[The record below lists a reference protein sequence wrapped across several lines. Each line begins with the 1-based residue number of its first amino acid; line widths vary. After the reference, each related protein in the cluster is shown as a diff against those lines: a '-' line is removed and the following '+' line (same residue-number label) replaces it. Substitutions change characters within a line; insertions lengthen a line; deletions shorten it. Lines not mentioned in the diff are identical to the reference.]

1 MSCDFV
7 IHIVD
12 NDAAILDALRLLLAT
27 EGYAVHTHQSARRFL
42 DTIQQDDCGCVVAE
56 MHMPEMGGMG
66 LLAALNERGSYMPVI
81 IITANGDVPL
91 AVATK
96 KQGVFDNLKKPLD
109 GGNLLAS
116 IHAAFDAHI
125 NSASA
130 RRVSRKSPWLCR
142 MKAQK

>member
-27 EGYAVHTHQSARRFL
+27 EGYAVRTHQSARGFL
-42 DTIQQDDCGCVVAE
+42 DTIQQDDRGCVVAE
-56 MHMPEMGGMG
+56 MHMREMGGMG
-66 LLAALNERGSYMPVI
+66 LLAALNERGSSMPVI

-91 AVATK
+91 AVAPM
-96 KQGVFDNLKKPLD
+96 KQEAFDYLKKPFD
-109 GGNLLAS
+109 GDDLLVS

-125 NSASA
+125 SSALG
-130 RRVSRKSPWLCR
+130 RPVS
-142 MKAQK
+142 

>member
-27 EGYAVHTHQSARRFL
+27 EGYAVRTHQSARGFL
-42 DTIQQDDCGCVVAE
+42 DTIQQDDRGCVVAE
-56 MHMPEMGGMG
+56 MHMREMGGMG
-66 LLAALNERGSYMPVI
+66 LLAALNERGSSMPVI

-91 AVATK
+91 AVAPM
-96 KQGVFDNLKKPLD
+96 KQEAFDYLKKPFEGD
-109 GGNLLAS
+109 DLLVS

-125 NSASA
+125 NSALA
-130 RRVSRKSPWLCR
+130 RPVS
-142 MKAQK
+142 

>member
-27 EGYAVHTHQSARRFL
+27 ERYAVRTHQSARRFL
-42 DTIQQDDCGCVVAE
+42 DTIQQDDRGCVVAE

-66 LLAALNERGSYMPVI
+66 LLAALNERGSSMPVI

-91 AVATK
+91 AVATM
-96 KQGVFDNLKKPLD
+96 KQGAFNYLKKPLD
-109 GGNLLAS
+109 GEGAGL
-116 IHAAFDAHI
+116 FDY
-125 NSASA
+125 S
-130 RRVSRKSPWLCR
+130 
-142 MKAQK
+142 

>member
-27 EGYAVHTHQSARRFL
+27 EGYAVRTHQSARKFL

>member
-1 MSCDFV
+1 MRIAGGYEMSCDFV
-7 IHIVD
+7 VHIVD

-27 EGYAVHTHQSARRFL
+27 EGYAVRTHQSARRFL

-66 LLAALNERGSYMPVI
+66 LLAALNERGSSMPVI

-91 AVATK
+91 AVATM
-96 KQGVFDNLKKPLD
+96 KQGAFDYLKKPLD
-109 GGNLLAS
+109 GDNLLVS

-125 NSASA
+125 NSELACPAS
-130 RRVSRKSPWLCR
+130 
-142 MKAQK
+142 

>member
-1 MSCDFV
+1 MRIAREYEMSCDFV

-12 NDAAILDALRLLLAT
+12 DDAAILDALRLLLVT
-27 EGYAVHTHQSARRFL
+27 EGYAVRTHQSARRFL

-66 LLAALNERGSYMPVI
+66 LLAALNERGSSMPVI

-91 AVATK
+91 AVATM
-96 KQGVFDNLKKPLD
+96 KQGAFNYLKKPLD
-109 GGNLLAS
+109 GDDLLVS

-125 NSASA
+125 NSALA
-130 RRVSRKSPWLCR
+130 CPVS
-142 MKAQK
+142 

>member
-27 EGYAVHTHQSARRFL
+27 EGYAVRTHQSARGFL

-66 LLAALNERGSYMPVI
+66 LLAALNVRG
-81 IITANGDVPL
+81 GL
-91 AVATK
+91 
-96 KQGVFDNLKKPLD
+96 
-109 GGNLLAS
+109 
-116 IHAAFDAHI
+116 
-125 NSASA
+125 
-130 RRVSRKSPWLCR
+130 LCR
-142 MKAQK
+142 SSSSPQTAMFLLRSQP